1 MKYVSL
7 NDLKVIEVS
16 HNPRIKKRQMLSMG
30 ELGPVT
36 IFSQAVFPPGEIAYG
51 HHHKDMGEVF
61 FCQSG
66 KGIININGTEYDLAP
81 GVCVA
86 VEPFEEHEI
95 SNIGE
100 NDLILTYF
108 GVRMP

>member
-1 MKYVSL
+1 V
-7 NDLKVIEVS
+7 
-16 HNPRIKKRQMLSMG
+16 
-30 ELGPVT
+30 
-36 IFSQAVFPPGEIAYG
+36 
-51 HHHKDMGEVF
+51 
-61 FCQSG
+61 
-66 KGIININGTEYDLAP
+66 P

-108 GVRMP
+108 GVRMS